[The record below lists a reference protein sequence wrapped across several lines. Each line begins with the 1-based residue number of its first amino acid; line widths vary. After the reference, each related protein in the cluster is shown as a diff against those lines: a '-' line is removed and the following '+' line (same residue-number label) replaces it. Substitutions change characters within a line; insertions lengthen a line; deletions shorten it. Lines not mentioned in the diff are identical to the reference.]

1 MSTERTRVWTGT
13 LGAILFIF
21 LWASAFVPSRI
32 VSVSAP
38 PFWVLAIRFSIAG
51 GALLIGALL
60 AKIALPR
67 TRSQWFQLA
76 LLGLFGNTLY
86 LGLTYLALRH
96 LSSGMGAIIASTNP
110 LLLALAAPKLLGEP
124 LTKRKLLG
132 MLLGFSGVLIA
143 MASRATS
150 GDARPADVFL
160 SICAVIA
167 SAGSTIVYKRMA
179 DRPHPLMVNAVQ
191 LSAAGILC
199 VPAALL
205 IHGTPHVQF
214 TANVIAAL
222 VYLVLVMS
230 LGASLLWFWLLRHG
244 DASRVSAWYFLTP
257 VFGLVAGHV
266 VLGEA
271 LKPLDAAGLFV
282 IALGLLLVTRE
293 PQAASPKSSSMNY
306 CAKTRNS

>member
-1 MSTERTRVWTGT
+1 
-13 LGAILFIF
+13 
-21 LWASAFVPSRI
+21 
-32 VSVSAP
+32 
-38 PFWVLAIRFSIAG
+38 
-51 GALLIGALL
+51 
-60 AKIALPR
+60 
-67 TRSQWFQLA
+67 
-76 LLGLFGNTLY
+76 
-86 LGLTYLALRH
+86 
-96 LSSGMGAIIASTNP
+96 
-110 LLLALAAPKLLGEP
+110 
-124 LTKRKLLG
+124 
-132 MLLGFSGVLIA
+132 
-143 MASRATS
+143 
-150 GDARPADVFL
+150 
-160 SICAVIA
+160 
-167 SAGSTIVYKRMA
+167 
-179 DRPHPLMVNAVQ
+179 LMVNAVQ